1 MLMNKKNNEQF
12 LKEKKNILISQ
23 ANSIFQIDNFLFQSL
38 VSFG

>member
-12 LKEKKNILISQ
+12 LKEKKIILISQ